1 MYLYNKNILKYVEI
15 VGSEPKSMILNTEGR
30 SNIYL
35 FLFFENIE
43 KFREKIMNMNFF
55 VQNNKDLCGFL
66 PESTMRAKL
75 KPNVVNTI
83 SQFYTDES

>member
-1 MYLYNKNILKYVEI
+1 
-15 VGSEPKSMILNTEGR
+15 
-30 SNIYL
+30 
-35 FLFFENIE
+35 
-43 KFREKIMNMNFF
+43 MNMNFF
-55 VQNNKDLCGFL
+55 VQNNKDLGGFL